1 VARGSVRVAVT
12 PSSQSSKRP
21 HIIRG
26 APRTVP
32 EMQLDVLGIRNF
44 YLRVHVTIG
53 ASPSTADVPFS
64 DDSTRN
70 RPPVDLPVERNQD
83 LSGGTR
89 IALKSNPMRG
99 VFADL
104 RYAAGVLR
112 RSPSLTAVAVL
123 TLALGIAA
131 TTTVF
136 GWIDGMVLHPFRGA
150 TDDGQLAVLES
161 VRASGIETPSVS
173 YADSRDFQDN
183 LRSISGLALNQKA
196 PASIG
201 DVENPYSAWFEL
213 VSGNYFEVLGVKPIL
228 GRTFA
233 REEYGDKA
241 KAFTAVISYRLW
253 QNYFRGDPSI
263 LGRTVHLNRQRVT
276 IVGVAPP
283 EFQGDFPG
291 VALDVWVP
299 VPLAGEGER
308 GARHFGAIVRLKP
321 GVSVAQASAE
331 AATVAARLSRAFPKT
346 NEGVGARIVPIWKAQ
361 EGLSGILA
369 APLAILGAACGLVL
383 LIACANVANLL
394 LARSASRQR
403 EFGIRVALGAG
414 PGRLRRQLFSESLLL
429 AALATLAALPLALWF
444 QNLPVYLVPPTGLP
458 VYFNGYPSARVFL
471 FAALVC
477 LVSAQISGL
486 PPAFQSLRRNVV
498 DALKR
503 GGRSETQSGHSRRIS
518 GLLVIAEVGLA
529 LAALVTLGLFL
540 RSLYGLQNTAAG
552 FDHRNVTVCRLFLA
566 TNNYTP
572 SEEQQF
578 SRQLR
583 ERLLESPGVTGAA
596 YSDSIPLGFGLG
608 KWNDVIV
615 EGYAARRGE
624 NLGVHHAS
632 VSPGYFDVLRMP
644 LLAGRDFKPEDNENA
659 PRVMIVNETFAERF
673 FDGRVPVGRRVQIYG
688 KPFTIVGMV
697 KDSKYLSLSEA
708 PQPYFYMSFDQVH
721 YGSGENGV
729 AFYARTDR
737 AASGLVPVLR
747 HEMSAIDPNS
757 AGLTAMALS
766 DYISAAWFGPRLASL
781 FLGVLGLIA
790 LLLAGVG
797 LYGVMAYS
805 VSQRTREIGIRMA
818 LGADSIGVLRMVM
831 RRGLLLA
838 LSGIAAGLVIALAS
852 APLIAPL
859 LYHVSPADPV
869 SIAGAALFLIVVAV
883 IASLIPALR
892 ATRLDPILALHEE

>member
-1 VARGSVRVAVT
+1 
-12 PSSQSSKRP
+12 
-21 HIIRG
+21 
-26 APRTVP
+26 
-32 EMQLDVLGIRNF
+32 
-44 YLRVHVTIG
+44 
-53 ASPSTADVPFS
+53 
-64 DDSTRN
+64 
-70 RPPVDLPVERNQD
+70 
-83 LSGGTR
+83 
-89 IALKSNPMRG
+89 MRG
-99 VFADL
+99 ILEDL
-104 RYAAGVLR
+104 RYAAAVLR
-112 RSPSLTAVAVL
+112 RTPSLTAVAVL

-161 VRASGIETPSVS
+161 VRAGGIEAPSVS

-183 LRSISGLALNQKA
+183 LRSISGLAINQKA

-201 DVENPYSAWFEL
+201 DGDNAASAWFEL
-213 VSGNYFEVLGVKPIL
+213 VSGNYFDVLGVKPIL
-228 GRTFA
+228 GRAFA
-233 REEYGDKA
+233 REEYGDRA
-241 KAFTAVISYRLW
+241 KAFTGVISYRLW
-253 QNYFRGDPSI
+253 QNYFHGDPSI
-263 LGRTVHLNRQRVT
+263 LGRTVHVNRQPVT

-299 VPLAGEGER
+299 APLAGEGDR
-308 GARHFGAIVRLKP
+308 NARRFGAIVRLKP
-321 GVSVAQASAE
+321 GVSIAQASAE
-331 AATVAARLSRAFPKT
+331 AATVAARLASAFPKT

-361 EGLSGILA
+361 EGASRILA
-369 APLAILGAACGLVL
+369 SPMAILGAACGLVL

-403 EFGIRVALGAG
+403 EFGIRLALGAG

-429 AALATLAALPLALWF
+429 AALATLAALPLAMWF
-444 QNLPVYLVPPTGLP
+444 QNLPAYLVPPTGIP
-458 VYFNGYPSARVFL
+458 IYFNVYPSARVFL

-486 PPAFQSLRRNVV
+486 PPAFQSLRSSVV
-498 DALKR
+498 DALKQ
-503 GGRSETQSGHSRRIS
+503 GGRSDTQSGHSRRIS

-529 LAALVTLGLFL
+529 LTALVTMGLFL
-540 RSLYGLQNTAAG
+540 RSLNGLQNTPAG
-552 FDHRNVTVCRLFLA
+552 FDHRNVTVSRLFLA
-566 TNNYTP
+566 TNSYTP
-572 SEEQQF
+572 SEERQF

-583 ERLLESPGVTGAA
+583 ERLLASPGVASAA

-608 KWNDVIV
+608 KWNDITV

-632 VSPGYFDVLRMP
+632 VSPGYFDVLRIP
-644 LLAGRDFKPEDNENA
+644 LLAGRDFKAEDDENA
-659 PRVMIVNETFAERF
+659 PRVMIVNESFARRF
-673 FDGRVPVGRRVQIYG
+673 FEGRDPVGRRAEVRG
-688 KPFTIVGMV
+688 RPFTIVGMV
-697 KDSKYLSLSEA
+697 KDSKYFSLSEA
-708 PQPYFYMSFDQVH
+708 PEPYFYMSFDQVH
-721 YGSGENGV
+721 GGSGENGV

-737 AASGLVPVLR
+737 DARAFVPVLR
-747 HEMSAIDPNS
+747 REMSAIDPS
-757 AGLTAMALS
+757 SSGLTAMALS

-790 LLLAGVG
+790 MLLAGVG

-818 LGADSIGVLRMVM
+818 LGADPKGVLRMVM

-838 LSGIAAGLVIALAS
+838 FSGIAAGLAIAFAA

-859 LYHVSPADPV
+859 LYRVRPADPI
-869 SIAGAALFLIVVAV
+869 SIAGAALFLIVVAAV
-883 IASLIPALR
+883 ASLIPALR
-892 ATRLDPILALHEE
+892 ATRIDPILALHEE

>member
-1 VARGSVRVAVT
+1 
-12 PSSQSSKRP
+12 
-21 HIIRG
+21 
-26 APRTVP
+26 
-32 EMQLDVLGIRNF
+32 
-44 YLRVHVTIG
+44 
-53 ASPSTADVPFS
+53 
-64 DDSTRN
+64 
-70 RPPVDLPVERNQD
+70 
-83 LSGGTR
+83 
-89 IALKSNPMRG
+89 MRG
-99 VFADL
+99 ILEDL
-104 RYAAGVLR
+104 RYAAAVLCR
-112 RSPSLTAVAVL
+112 TPALTAVAVL

-161 VRASGIETPSVS
+161 VRAGGIEAPSVS
-173 YADSRDFQDN
+173 YADSRDFQDS

-201 DVENPYSAWFEL
+201 DGENPYSAWIEP
-213 VSGNYFEVLGVKPIL
+213 VSGNYFDVLGIKPIL

-233 REEYGDKA
+233 PEENGERA

-253 QNYFRGDPSI
+253 QTYFHGDRSI
-263 LGRTVHLNRQRVT
+263 LGRIVRINRYPVT

-283 EFQGDFPG
+283 EFYGDFPG
-291 VALDVWVP
+291 IALDAWVP
-299 VPLAGEGER
+299 APLAGERER
-308 GARHFGAIVRLKP
+308 NARQFRAIVRLKS
-321 GVSVAQASAE
+321 GVSVSQASAE
-331 AATVAARLSRAFPKT
+331 AATVAARLARAFPKT
-346 NEGVGARIVPIWKAQ
+346 NEGIGARIVPIWKAQ
-361 EGLSGILA
+361 EGASGILA
-369 APLAILGAACGLVL
+369 APLAILGSACGLVL

-403 EFGIRVALGAG
+403 EFGIRIALGAG

-429 AALATLAALPLALWF
+429 AALATLAGLPLALWF
-444 QNLPVYLVPPTGLP
+444 QSLPVYLVPPTGVR
-458 VYFNGYPSARVFL
+458 VYFNVYPSTRVFL

-486 PPAFQSLRRNVV
+486 PPAFQSVRSSVV
-498 DALKR
+498 DALKQ
-503 GGRSETQSGHSRRIS
+503 GGRGDTQSGHSRRIS

-529 LAALVTLGLFL
+529 LAGLVTLGLFL
-540 RSLYGLQNTAAG
+540 RSLHGLQNTAAG

-566 TNNYTP
+566 TNNYSP
-572 SEEQQF
+572 SEERQF

-583 ERLLESPGVTGAA
+583 ERLLESPRVTAAA

-608 KWNDVIV
+608 KWNDVTV
-615 EGYAARRGE
+615 EGYAPKRGE
-624 NLGVHHAS
+624 NLAVHHAS

-644 LLAGRDFKPEDNENA
+644 LLAGRGFKLEDNENA
-659 PRVMIVNETFAERF
+659 PPVMIVNESFARRF
-673 FDGRVPVGRRVQIYG
+673 FAGRDPVGRRVRIYD

-697 KDSKYLSLSEA
+697 KDSKYFSLAEA

-721 YGSGENGV
+721 GGSGENGV

-737 AASGLVPVLR
+737 DAGGFVPVLR
-747 HEMSAIDPNS
+747 REMSAIDPNS

-766 DYISAAWFGPRLASL
+766 DYISAAWFGPRLASV

-790 LLLAGVG
+790 MLLAGVG

-818 LGADSIGVLRMVM
+818 LGADPDGVLRMVM

-838 LSGIAAGLVIALAS
+838 LSGIAAGLVIALAA
-852 APLIAPL
+852 APQIAPL
-859 LYHVSPADPV
+859 LYHVSPADPI
-869 SIAGAALFLIVVAV
+869 SIAGAALFLIVVAA

-892 ATRLDPILALHEE
+892 ATRVDPILALHEE

>member
-1 VARGSVRVAVT
+1 
-12 PSSQSSKRP
+12 
-21 HIIRG
+21 
-26 APRTVP
+26 
-32 EMQLDVLGIRNF
+32 
-44 YLRVHVTIG
+44 
-53 ASPSTADVPFS
+53 
-64 DDSTRN
+64 
-70 RPPVDLPVERNQD
+70 
-83 LSGGTR
+83 
-89 IALKSNPMRG
+89 MRG
-99 VFADL
+99 VLEDL
-104 RYAAGVLR
+104 RYAAAVLR
-112 RSPSLTAVAVL
+112 RTPSLTAVAVL

-150 TDDGQLAVLES
+150 TDDGQLAILES
-161 VRASGIETPSVS
+161 VRASGIEAPSVS
-173 YADSRDFQDN
+173 YADSRDFEDN
-183 LRSISGLALNQKA
+183 LRSISGLALNEKA

-201 DVENPYSAWFEL
+201 DGENAYSAWIEP
-213 VSGNYFEVLGVKPIL
+213 VSGNYFDVLGVKPIL

-233 REEYGDKA
+233 REENGERA

-253 QNYFRGDPSI
+253 QNYFQGDRSI
-263 LGRTVHLNRQRVT
+263 LGRTVHINRYPVT

-291 VALDVWVP
+291 VALDAWVP
-299 VPLAGEGER
+299 APLAGERER
-308 GARHFGAIVRLKP
+308 NARQFRAIVRLKP
-321 GVSVAQASAE
+321 GVSLSQASTE
-331 AATVAARLSRAFPKT
+331 AATVAARLARAFPKT
-346 NEGVGARIVPIWKAQ
+346 NEGIGARIVPIWKAQ
-361 EGLSGILA
+361 EGASSILA

-403 EFGIRVALGAG
+403 EFGIRLALGAG

-429 AALATLAALPLALWF
+429 ATLATFAALPLAVWF
-444 QNLPVYLVPPTGLP
+444 QNLPAYLAPPTGIP
-458 VYFNGYPSARVFL
+458 VYVNVYPSVRVFL

-486 PPAFQSLRRNVV
+486 PPAFQSLRRSVV
-498 DALKR
+498 DALKQ
-503 GGRSETQSGHSRRIS
+503 GGRSDTQSGHSRRIS

-540 RSLYGLQNTAAG
+540 RSLYGLQNTPAG

-608 KWNDVIV
+608 KWNDIAV
-615 EGYAARRGE
+615 EGYAAKRGE

-632 VSPGYFDVLRMP
+632 VSPGYFDLLRMP
-644 LLAGRDFKPEDNENA
+644 LLAGRDFRSEDNENA
-659 PRVMIVNETFAERF
+659 ARVMIVNESFARRF
-673 FDGRVPVGRRVQIYG
+673 FAGRDPVGRRVQVYG

-697 KDSKYLSLSEA
+697 KDSKYFSLSEA
-708 PQPYFYMSFDQVH
+708 RQPYFYMSFDQVH

-737 AASGLVPVLR
+737 DARGFVPVLR
-747 HEMSAIDPNS
+747 REMSAIDPNS

-781 FLGVLGLIA
+781 FLGVLGVIA
-790 LLLAGVG
+790 MLLAGVG

-818 LGADSIGVLRMVM
+818 LGADPKGVLRMVM

-838 LSGIAAGLVIALAS
+838 LSGIAAGLAIALAA

-859 LYHVSPADPV
+859 LFQVSPADPV

-892 ATRLDPILALHEE
+892 ATRVDPILALHEE

>member
-1 VARGSVRVAVT
+1 
-12 PSSQSSKRP
+12 
-21 HIIRG
+21 
-26 APRTVP
+26 
-32 EMQLDVLGIRNF
+32 
-44 YLRVHVTIG
+44 
-53 ASPSTADVPFS
+53 
-64 DDSTRN
+64 
-70 RPPVDLPVERNQD
+70 
-83 LSGGTR
+83 
-89 IALKSNPMRG
+89 MRG
-99 VFADL
+99 ILEDL
-104 RYAAGVLR
+104 RYAAAVLR
-112 RSPSLTAVAVL
+112 RTRGWTAVAVL

-161 VRASGIETPSVS
+161 VRAGGIEDTHVS

-196 PASIG
+196 PAAIG
-201 DVENPYSAWFEL
+201 DGENSSSAWFEL
-213 VSGNYFEVLGVKPIL
+213 VSGNYFDVLGVKPIL

-233 REEYGDKA
+233 RKEYGDTA

-253 QNYFRGDPSI
+253 QNYFQGDRSI
-263 LGRTVHLNRQRVT
+263 LGRTVHINRQLVT

-299 VPLAGEGER
+299 VPLAGEGDR
-308 GARHFGAIVRLKP
+308 RARRFGAIVRLKP
-321 GVSVAQASAE
+321 GVSVSQASAE
-331 AATVAARLSRAFPKT
+331 AATVAARLAGAFPKT

-361 EGLSGILA
+361 DGASSILA
-369 APLAILGAACGLVL
+369 SPMAILGAACGLVL

-403 EFGIRVALGAG
+403 EFGIRLALGAG

-429 AALATLAALPLALWF
+429 ATLATLAGLPLAVWF
-444 QNLPVYLVPPTGLP
+444 QNLPAYLAPPTGIP
-458 VYFNGYPSARVFL
+458 VYLNTHPSVRVFL

-477 LVSAQISGL
+477 LVSAQICGL
-486 PPAFQSLRRNVV
+486 PPAFQSLRRSIV
-498 DALKR
+498 DALKQ
-503 GGRSETQSGHSRRIS
+503 GGRSDTQSGHSKRIS

-529 LAALVTLGLFL
+529 LAALVTMGLFL
-540 RSLYGLQNTAAG
+540 RSLYGLQNTPAG
-552 FDHRNVTVCRLFLA
+552 FDHRNVTVSRLFLT

-578 SRQLR
+578 SRLLR
-583 ERLLESPGVTGAA
+583 ERLLESPGVTDAA

-608 KWNDVIV
+608 KWNDITV
-615 EGYAARRGE
+615 EGYAARPGE

-644 LLAGRDFKPEDNENA
+644 LLAGRDFKAEDNQTA
-659 PRVMIVNETFAERF
+659 PRVMIVNESFARRF
-673 FDGRVPVGRRVQIYG
+673 FDGRDPVGHRVQIEG
-688 KPFTIVGMV
+688 GNPLTIVGMV
-697 KDSKYLSLSEA
+697 KDSKYYSLSEA
-708 PQPYFYMSFDQVH
+708 PQPYFYTSFDQV
-721 YGSGENGV
+721 YFGSGESGV

-737 AASGLVPVLR
+737 AARSLVSVLR
-747 HEMSAIDPNS
+747 HEMSAIDPKS
-757 AGLTAMALS
+757 AGLTVMLLS

-781 FLGVLGLIA
+781 FLGVLGVIA
-790 LLLAGVG
+790 TLLAGVG

-818 LGADSIGVLRMVM
+818 LGADPKGVLRMVM

-838 LSGIAAGLVIALAS
+838 ISGIAVGTAIALAA

-859 LYHVSPADPV
+859 LYHVRPADPV
-869 SIAGAALFLIVVAV
+869 SIVGAALFLIVVAV
-883 IASLIPALR
+883 LASLIPALR
-892 ATRLDPILALHEE
+892 ATRVDPILALHEE